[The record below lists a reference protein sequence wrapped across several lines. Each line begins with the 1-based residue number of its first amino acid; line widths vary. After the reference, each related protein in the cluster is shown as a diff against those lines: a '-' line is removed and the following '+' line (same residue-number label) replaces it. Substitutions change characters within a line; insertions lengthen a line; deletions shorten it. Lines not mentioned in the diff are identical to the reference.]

1 MLISALE
8 ERMDGGQV
16 WQCLQDRGMTKT
28 KQIKEWKTKSYF
40 LAGKAEL
47 LRKEYD
53 VAINHLESGLA
64 LCAND
69 PQSSTDI
76 VKLKDLLATATKKR
90 TAELKKEKSTWSKA
104 FQKNNEIPE
113 KVPEPVI
120 QAEVENKDVRSV
132 EEILKEMR
140 KSSKIESNAVPP
152 AEAKTK
158 TKASPAK
165 SKQNKQAKKVVKVA
179 AKKEQWDDVNE
190 DDNGFDDGYGDTY
203 DDEEDGEEEDGESGA
218 RRSND
223 SGNND
228 SVSDETFGWIIGA
241 SAVLGVIGAAAFL
254 VLRARQR

>member
-28 KQIKEWKTKSYF
+28 KLIKEWKTKSYF

-53 VAINHLESGLA
+53 VSINHLESALA
-64 LCAND
+64 LLADD
-69 PQSSTDI
+69 PQSSTEI
-76 VKLKDLLATATKKR
+76 VKLKELLQTATKKR

-140 KSSKIESNAVPP
+140 KGSKIESNAMPP
-152 AEAKTK
+152 SEAKTK
-158 TKASPAK
+158 AKASPVK
-165 SKQNKQAKKVVKVA
+165 SKQNKQAKKVVKSAV
-179 AKKEQWDDVNE
+179 KEEQWDDVNE
-190 DDNGFDDGYGDTY
+190 DDDGFDDGYGDTY
-203 DDEEDGEEEDGESGA
+203 DDEDDEEEDAETGG
-218 RRSND
+218 RRGND